1 VKEKILNL
9 RNVLIAIGI
18 SAFFYI
24 IFMLYVNGISSFIIS
39 PKAFALI
46 LSFLIL
52 AMSFK
57 GMRWLYLLNNACS
70 EKINYFKSLIIH
82 FSSFS
87 FIITPGKAGDIL
99 KSWMMKKSC
108 GTSHSEVLPV
118 IFMERLTDI
127 ISLSLLS
134 FLWFFKY
141 GKISYFVFL
150 IFLIFFG
157 FFLLNNE
164 RIQGFLNR
172 KFLKTKDAL
181 QTFKKLSNF
190 KIVFISSFLDTLAW
204 IFDALI
210 FLVILEINGV
220 KINIFI
226 ALSMYAF
233 SILLGALSFI
243 PGGLGSTEITMAA
256 ILKGYLNLSDK
267 LIFKIVL
274 ETRFYTLWL
283 SIFIGLVFLLIY
295 KNFEWG
301 ISS

>member
-24 IFMLYVNGISSFIIS
+24 IFMLCINGISFIIT
-39 PKAFALI
+39 PKAFVLI

-57 GMRWLYLLNNACS
+57 GIRWLYLLNNACS
-70 EKINYFKSLIIH
+70 EKIDYFKSLIIH

-87 FIITPGKAGDIL
+87 FIITPGKAGDVL

-118 IFMERLTDI
+118 IFMERITDI

-141 GKISYFVFL
+141 GKISYFVFIIL
-150 IFLIFFG
+150 FISLG
-157 FFLLNNE
+157 FFLLTNE
-164 RIQGFLNR
+164 KILGFLNR

-181 QTFKKLSNF
+181 HVLKELSNF

-204 IFDALI
+204 IFDAFI
-210 FLVILEINGV
+210 FLIILDINGV

-243 PGGLGSTEITMAA
+243 PGGLGSTEIIMAA
-256 ILKGYLNLSDK
+256 ILKEYLNLNDK

-283 SIFIGLVFLLIY
+283 SIFIGLIFLLIY

-301 ISS
+301 ILS